1 MSAAN
6 LALFWA
12 VSAMFVITPGVDWA
26 YAISGGLQRAVVP
39 AVSGLLV
46 GHLLATLLVAAGVG
60 ALIAGMPVALEA
72 MTLCGA
78 VYLAYLGMGML
89 LRPGAVVSD
98 ARPGPASGRQWLIKG
113 VCVSGLNPKVFLLFL
128 ALMPQFTEPAGA
140 WPVGLQI
147 MALGGVHVF
156 SSAVVYMLVGLG
168 AQVVLRSRPEAARWV
183 SRLSGAA
190 MVVIAAALLAGQ
202 VLRLAA

>member
-1 MSAAN
+1 MSASN

-26 YAISGGLQRAVVP
+26 YAISGGLQRSVVP
-39 AVSGLLV
+39 AVSGLLL
-46 GHLLATLLVAAGVG
+46 GHLLATLIVAAGVG

-72 MTLCGA
+72 MTFCGA
-78 VYLAYLGMGML
+78 AYLAYLGIGML
-89 LRPGAVVSD
+89 LQPGTVASD
-98 ARPGPASGRQWLIKG
+98 ARQGHASGLQWLAKG
-113 VCVSGLNPKVFLLFL
+113 VCISGLNPKVFLLFL

-147 MALGGVHVF
+147 MALGSVHVL

-168 AQVVLRSRPEAARWV
+168 AQVVLRSRPQLARWV
-183 SRLSGAA
+183 SRVSGAA
-190 MVVIAAALLAGQ
+190 MVAIAAALLAGP
-202 VLRLAA
+202 VAKLVA